1 MILSD
6 NRCTAHWGLGM
17 PVYKGS
23 LSRGTTTCSLGTK
36 CLDKHPSKDTVPRV
50 RYDRMSRWR
59 TFDLS
64 PQQTLDSPISGP
76 SAEKAAKDE
85 RVWAMVTALRLG
97 SRRSKARRLTY
108 CRQAVPACFRDAA
121 ANNPRM
127 ASRLRFTPFQRG
139 KAGRFTYTVGS
150 TLVPGVRSLRMSAQV
165 LIVDGHSII
174 FAWPE
179 LRALH
184 ESRTA
189 SARDRLTKILTEY
202 QDLSG
207 TTVVLVFDGRGPVIT
222 QENEP
227 GGIQVFYSNTG
238 HTADDIVE
246 RLVAKYGTIY
256 SITVA
261 TSDLLE
267 QQTAITFGGSCISPE
282 GLRNLITSTRS
293 AFTRELKRRNA
304 R

>member
-1 MILSD
+1 
-6 NRCTAHWGLGM
+6 
-17 PVYKGS
+17 
-23 LSRGTTTCSLGTK
+23 
-36 CLDKHPSKDTVPRV
+36 
-50 RYDRMSRWR
+50 
-59 TFDLS
+59 
-64 PQQTLDSPISGP
+64 
-76 SAEKAAKDE
+76 
-85 RVWAMVTALRLG
+85 
-97 SRRSKARRLTY
+97 
-108 CRQAVPACFRDAA
+108 
-121 ANNPRM
+121 
-127 ASRLRFTPFQRG
+127 
-139 KAGRFTYTVGS
+139 
-150 TLVPGVRSLRMSAQV
+150 MSAQV

-184 ESRTA
+184 DSRTA

-267 QQTAITFGGSCISPE
+267 QQTAITFGGNCISPE
-282 GLRNLITSTRS
+282 GLRKLITSTRS